1 MPMSTTKIAN
11 SERQFAQAIHCQSF
25 VKLPQ
30 SQQVVLQVKDGSMHF
45 GQRLLWQ
52 DVNFSILSGEFVAL
66 RLAPVQVRQHCCEV
80 YSNLCRYPVVQSRL
94 AKIFEWDMCL
104 SSKTLR
110 QNYPFGVGTW
120 CSWGWMGK
128 IICLV
133 CLAPKNLRRFLAD
146 SKNKNIWWIKPLR
159 KSAANHFVMHRL
171 PCSRVVSSSACVSP
185 KPWSL
190 SLMFC

>member
-1 MPMSTTKIAN
+1 MSTTKIAN

-30 SQQVVLQVKDGSMHF
+30 SQQVILQVKDASMHF

-66 RLAPVQVRQHCCEV
+66 LGANGTGKTTLLRSLLKLVP
-80 YSNLCRYPVVQSRL
+80 
-94 AKIFEWDMCL
+94 L
-104 SSKTLR
+104 SSGSITLGKDIRVGYVPQLKDFAPKLPIRGRDLVQLGLDGENYLFGLFSPKKTLGSFW
-110 QNYPFGVGTW
+110 QTA
-120 CSWGWMGK
+120 K
-128 IICLV
+128 Q
-133 CLAPKNLRRFLAD
+133 
-146 SKNKNIWWIKPLR
+146 KNIWWIKPLR
-159 KSAANHFVMHRL
+159 KSAVSHFVMRRL

>member
-66 RLAPVQVRQHCCEV
+66 LGANGTGKTTLLRSLLKLVP
-80 YSNLCRYPVVQSRL
+80 
-94 AKIFEWDMCL
+94 L
-104 SSKTLR
+104 SSGSITLGKDIR
-110 QNYPFGVGTW
+110 VGYVPQLYNGTVVGNTPGIVKV
-120 CSWGWMGK
+120 SVSVGWTAK
-128 IICLV
+128 
-133 CLAPKNLRRFLAD
+133 
-146 SKNKNIWWIKPLR
+146 
-159 KSAANHFVMHRL
+159 AANGTATAQ
-171 PCSRVVSSSACVSP
+171 SVSNITYACVTP
-185 KPWSL
+185 N
-190 SLMFC
+190 CG